1 MITPLKPRWSREVK
15 KYRRNLASYREGDFA
30 LAVESERGS
39 VIYSVRHTTTFRY
52 EPAVR
57 ESVMEVRLQPRSDG
71 EQRCLSFTLDVDPAA
86 NIMQYRDFTGNTV
99 HHFDIAGVH
108 SQVQVTAQS
117 AVEVQ
122 AVPAPRASDCGNW
135 ADLDAEV
142 AGNDHWEMLLSSHFA
157 HSSALLDQLAEELRC
172 ERRSS
177 PLALL
182 TEINEAIYKLFAYVP
197 NSTKVD
203 SPIEEALQAR
213 QGVCQDFAH
222 IMIALVRRLKMPC
235 RYVSGYMFHR
245 EEARKDRSLEGA
257 SHAWVEALVPG
268 LGWVA
273 FDPTNNLVGGDRHIR
288 VAIGRDYADVPPTRG
303 VYKGEAQSELS
314 VAVTV
319 TPADSAVPEP
329 ITPNFVVRSRPVL
342 ARATVRSDQEQQ
354 QQQ

>member
-1 MITPLKPRWSREVK
+1 L
-15 KYRRNLASYREGDFA
+15 
-30 LAVESERGS
+30 
-39 VIYSVRHTTTFRY
+39 IYSVRHTTTFRY

-71 EQRCLSFTLDVDPAA
+71 EQRCLNFVLNVDPAA
-86 NIMQYRDFTGNTV
+86 NVMQYRDFMGNVV
-99 HHFDIAGVH
+99 HHFDIAGKHAMVK
-108 SQVQVTAQS
+108 VTAQS

-122 AVPAPRASDCGNW
+122 NVAEPRAADSGDW
-135 ADLDAEV
+135 ADLDAQVE
-142 AGNDHWEMLLSSHFA
+142 GNDYWEMLLPSHFA
-157 HSSALLDQLAEELRC
+157 QSSAALEQLAAELGC
-172 ERRSS
+172 ERRGN
-177 PLALL
+177 PLGLL
-182 TEINEAIYKLFAYVP
+182 TELNEAIYKLFAYVP

-203 SPIEEALQAR
+203 SPIAEALETR

-222 IMIALVRRLKMPC
+222 IMIALVRGVKIPC

-245 EEARKDRSLEGA
+245 DDTERDRSLEGA
-257 SHAWVEALVPG
+257 SHAWIEALVPR

-319 TPADSAVPEP
+319 SPADTAPPEP
-329 ITPNFVVRSRPVL
+329 VMPSFVVRSRPVL
-342 ARATVRSDQEQQ
+342 VRATPRSEQEQQ

>member
-1 MITPLKPRWSREVK
+1 M
-15 KYRRNLASYREGDFA
+15 
-30 LAVESERGS
+30 
-39 VIYSVRHTTTFRY
+39 IYSVRHTTTFRY

-71 EQRCLSFTLDVDPAA
+71 EQRCLSFSLHVDPAA

-99 HHFDIAGVH
+99 HHFDIAGRH
-108 SQVQVTAQS
+108 TQVKVTAQS

-122 AVPAPRASDCGNW
+122 TVAAPRVSDCGDW
-135 ADLDAEV
+135 ADLDAMI
-142 AGNDHWEMLLSSHFA
+142 ASNDYWEMLLPSHFA
-157 HSSALLDQLAEELRC
+157 HSSEPLEQLAVELKC
-172 ERRSS
+172 ERRGN

-182 TEINEAIYKLFAYVP
+182 SELNAAIYKLFAYVP

-203 SPIEEALQAR
+203 SPIEEALQER
-213 QGVCQDFAH
+213 RGVCQDFAH
-222 IMIALVRRLKMPC
+222 LMIALVRPLRIPC

-245 EEARKDRSLEGA
+245 DEEEKDRSLEGA
-257 SHAWVEALVPG
+257 SHAWVEALVPR

-319 TPADSAVPEP
+319 SPADNIAPEP
-329 ITPNFVVRSRPVL
+329 ITPSFVVRSRPVL
-342 ARATVRSDQEQQ
+342 VRAAARSEQEQQ

>member
-1 MITPLKPRWSREVK
+1 M
-15 KYRRNLASYREGDFA
+15 
-30 LAVESERGS
+30 
-39 VIYSVRHTTTFRY
+39 IYSVRHTTTFRY

-71 EQRCLSFTLDVDPAA
+71 EQRCLNFVLKVDPAA
-86 NIMQYRDFTGNTV
+86 NVMHYRDFMGNVV
-99 HHFDIAGVH
+99 HHFDIAGKHTV
-108 SQVQVTAQS
+108 VKVTAQS

-122 AVPAPRASDCGNW
+122 NVAAPRAADSGDW
-135 ADLDAEV
+135 ADLDALV
-142 AGNDHWEMLLSSHFA
+142 AGNDYWEMLLPSHFVQ
-157 HSSALLDQLAEELRC
+157 SSAPLEQLAKGLGC
-172 ERRSS
+172 ERRGN
-177 PLALL
+177 PLGLL
-182 TEINEAIYKLFAYVP
+182 TELNEAIYKLFAYVP

-203 SPIEEALQAR
+203 SPIAEALETR

-222 IMIALVRRLKMPC
+222 IMIALVRRVKIPC

-245 EEARKDRSLEGA
+245 DEDEHDRSLEGA
-257 SHAWVEALVPG
+257 SHAWIEALVPR

-319 TPADSAVPEP
+319 SPADTAIPETVMP
-329 ITPNFVVRSRPVL
+329 SFVVRSRPVL
-342 ARATVRSDQEQQ
+342 VWATARSEQEQQ